1 MTTLLW
7 CLVCWAGPAA
17 VNPSCT
23 LRIEL
28 PKLDVDPYFRPY
40 VAIWLE
46 TPDRQGVHT
55 LEVWY
60 EEDTWLKDMRQWW
73 RKLGR
78 GDSERYDGVTGAT
91 RKAGTHRITWNGR
104 GADGKPI
111 PPGDYFLNFE
121 AAREEGGREFI
132 RQKITI
138 GGPEQHYQLQG
149 KNELGAVHI
158 HIHGA
163 KS

>member
-1 MTTLLW
+1 MTGLFCFFL
-7 CLVCWAGPAA
+7 CWAGPAA
-17 VNPSCT
+17 MPT
-23 LRIEL
+23 ATMHIEL
-28 PKLDVDPYFRPY
+28 PKLDVSPYFRPY

-46 TPDRQGVHT
+46 SPDRQGVHT
-55 LEVWY
+55 IEVWY

-78 GDSERYDGVTGAT
+78 ADSARYDGVTGAT
-91 RKAGTHRITWNGR
+91 RKAGTHRITWDGR
-104 GADGKPI
+104 DADGKAV

-121 AAREEGGREFI
+121 AAREEGGREFM

-138 GGPEQHYQLQG
+138 GGASQHYQLEG
-149 KNELGAVHI
+149 KNELGKIQI